1 MDLSLD
7 QRYLDFREEVRT
19 FIAANKGDAP
29 PAITVRDR
37 GQPSPAVI
45 DWQKHLIANGYA
57 ARNIPAAYGGFGAEA
72 DLLENV
78 IIGEEFN
85 TANVSAGLMGIG
97 IMMLVPTLLEVGT
110 AEQKQRYIP
119 KAITGEEWWC
129 QGYSEPG
136 SGSDLASLRTKGE
149 LDGDEW
155 VINGQK
161 IWTSGAHYADMMFCL
176 VRTEPDAPKHR
187 GISYLLIPVGSD
199 GLTVSP
205 LKTMTGRSEFNQ
217 VFFEDVRIPAANI
230 VGKRGEGW
238 KVANVTLKHERGGL
252 GDPNKSIAR
261 FEGLLKIMSS
271 EQFDGQRAIDDP
283 VLRDRLL
290 QLEAKVLALKF
301 NNMRVL
307 AADLDGA
314 DPGVAR
320 LVQKYYGTVLNHE
333 LDALAID
340 AMGEMGVL
348 YEEGEHLRDEGVWQ
362 TWYMHDLGLIIGGGS
377 TNIQRNIIAER
388 GLDLP
393 REPKAVI
400 PAAGAGGRA
409 APGGRT

>member
-110 AEQKQRYIP
+110 AEQKERYIP

-187 GISYLLIPVGSD
+187 GISYLLIPVDSE

>member
-7 QRYLDFREEVRT
+7 QRYLDFRAEVRA
-19 FIAANKGDAP
+19 FVDRHKDDAP
-29 PAITVRDR
+29 PAISIRDR
-37 GQPSPAVI
+37 GKPTQEVL

-57 ARNIPAAYGGFGAEA
+57 ARTVPKEFGGHGAAP
-72 DLLENV
+72 DILENM

-85 TANVSAGLMGIG
+85 AANVSAGLAGIG
-97 IMMLVPTLLEVGT
+97 IMMLVPTLLEAGT
-110 AEQKQRYIP
+110 PEQKARYIP

-161 IWTSGAHYADMMFCL
+161 IWTSGAHFSDMMFCL

-187 GISYLLIPVGSD
+187 GISYLLIPVDSG

-217 VFFEDVRIPAANI
+217 VFFDNVRIPAGNI

-261 FEGLLKIMSS
+261 FEGLVKLMNR
-271 EQFDGQRAIDDP
+271 ETLDGRRAIDDP
-283 VLRDRLL
+283 LLADRLM

-301 NNMRVL
+301 SNMRVL
-307 AADLDGA
+307 SADLEGA
-314 DPGVAR
+314 DPGLAR

-348 YEEGEHLRDEGVWQ
+348 YEDGEHLRDEGVWQ

-388 GLDLP
+388 GLGLP

-400 PAAGAGGRA
+400 PAAGAGGRS
-409 APGGRT
+409 

>member
-7 QRYLDFREEVRT
+7 QRYLDFRAEIKR
-19 FIAANKGDAP
+19 FIADHKNDAP
-29 PAITVRDR
+29 PAISIRDR
-37 GQPSPAVI
+37 GAPPPYVMA
-45 DWQKHLIANGYA
+45 WQKELIANGYA
-57 ARNIPAAYGGFGAEA
+57 ARNIPAQYGGFGAPV
-72 DLLENV
+72 DILENM

-85 TANVSAGLMGIG
+85 AANVSAGLAGIG
-97 IMMLVPTLLEVGT
+97 IMMLVPTLLEAGT
-110 AEQKQRYIP
+110 DEQKARYVP
-119 KAITGEEWWC
+119 NAITGEEWWC

-149 LDGDEW
+149 LDGNEW

-161 IWTSGAHYADMMFCL
+161 IWTSGAHFSDMMFCL

-187 GISYLLIPVGSD
+187 GISYLLVPVNSPGI
-199 GLTVSP
+199 TVSP

-217 VFFEDVRIPAANI
+217 VFFDNVHIPATNI

-252 GDPNKSIAR
+252 GDPNKSIIR
-261 FEGLLKIMSS
+261 FEGLLKLMKRESV
-271 EQFDGQRAIDDP
+271 DGARAIDDP
-283 VLRDRLL
+283 LLADRLM
-290 QLEAKVLALKF
+290 QLEAKVMALKF

-307 AADLDGA
+307 TADLEGR
-314 DPGVAR
+314 DPGLAR
-320 LVQKYYGTVLNHE
+320 LVTKYYGTTLNHE

-340 AMGEMGVL
+340 AMGELGVL
-348 YEEGEHLRDEGVWQ
+348 YEDGEYLRDDGAWQ
-362 TWYMHDLGLIIGGGS
+362 AWYMHDLGLIIGGGS

-400 PAAGAGGRA
+400 PPAGGR
-409 APGGRT
+409 G

>member
-1 MDLSLD
+1 MDLTLS
-7 QRYLDFREEVRT
+7 QHYLDFRNQIQG
-19 FIAANKGDAP
+19 FIGEHKKDAP
-29 PAITVRDR
+29 PAISIRDR
-37 GQPSPAVI
+37 GIPSQQVL
-45 DWQKHLIANGYA
+45 DWQKELIAHGYA
-57 ARNIPAAYGGFGAEA
+57 ARNVPAQYGGFAAQA
-72 DLLENV
+72 DILENM

-85 TANVSAGLMGIG
+85 AANVSSGLAGIG
-97 IMMLVPTLLEVGT
+97 VMMLVPTLLEVGT
-110 AEQKQRYIP
+110 PEQKERYIP

-161 IWTSGAHYADMMFCL
+161 IWTSGAHFSDMMFCL

-187 GISYLLIPVGSD
+187 GISYLLIPVGSE

-217 VFFEDVRIPAANI
+217 VFFDIPAGNI

-238 KVANVTLKHERGGL
+238 KVANITLKHERGGL

-261 FEGLLKIMSS
+261 FEGLQKLMAS
-271 EQFDGQRAIDDP
+271 ERFDGGRAIDDP
-283 VLRDRLL
+283 LLADRLM

-301 NNMRVL
+301 SNMRVL
-307 AADLDGA
+307 SADLEGT
-314 DPGVAR
+314 DPGLAR

-340 AMGEMGVL
+340 AMGELGAL
-348 YEEGEHLRDEGVWQ
+348 YEDGEHLRDEGVWQ

-388 GLDLP
+388 GLDLS

-409 APGGRT
+409 

>member
-7 QRYLDFREEVRT
+7 QRYLDFREEVRA
-19 FIAANKGDAP
+19 FLAANRSDAP
-29 PAITVRDR
+29 PAITSRDR
-37 GQPSPAVI
+37 GAPTPAAFE
-45 DWQKHLIANGYA
+45 WQRRLIEAGYA
-57 ARNIPAAYGGFGAEA
+57 ARNIPSEYGGYGAEP
-72 DLLENV
+72 DILENM
-78 IIGEEFN
+78 IIGEEFS
-85 TANVSAGLMGIG
+85 AAGVQAGLAGIG

-110 AEQKQRYIP
+110 AEQKARYIP

-136 SGSDLASLRTKGE
+136 SGSDLASLRTNARLE
-149 LDGDEW
+149 GDEW

-161 IWTSGAHYADMMFCL
+161 IWTSGAHFSDMMFCL

-187 GISYLLIPVGSD
+187 GISYLLVPVKSEGI
-199 GLTVSP
+199 TVSP

-217 VFFEDVRIPAANI
+217 VFFDDVRIPAGNI
-230 VGKRGEGW
+230 VAGRGEGW

-261 FEGLLKIMSS
+261 FDGLVKLMRR
-271 EQFDGQRAIDDP
+271 ETVNGQRAIDDR
-283 VLRDRLL
+283 LLADRLM

-307 AADLDGA
+307 TADLEGR
-314 DPGVAR
+314 DPGLAR
-320 LVQKYYGTVLNHE
+320 LVTKYYGTVLNHE

-340 AMGEMGVL
+340 AMGELGVL
-348 YEEGEHLRDEGVWQ
+348 YEDGEYLRDDGAWQ

-400 PAAGAGGRA
+400 PPQGQ
-409 APGGRT
+409 GGRTAPGARA

>member
-1 MDLSLD
+1 MDLTLD
-7 QRYLDFREEVRT
+7 QSYFEFRAEIQH
-19 FIAANKGDAP
+19 FIGEHKSDAP
-29 PAITVRDR
+29 TAINIRDR
-37 GQPSPAVI
+37 GAPSHQVL
-45 DWQKHLIANGYA
+45 DWQKELIARGYP
-57 ARNIPAAYGGFGAEA
+57 ARNVPAQYGGFGAPT
-72 DLLENV
+72 DILENM

-85 TANVSAGLMGIG
+85 GANVSAGLAGIG
-97 IMMLVPTLLEVGT
+97 IMMLTPTLLEAGT
-110 AEQKQRYIP
+110 DEQKARYVP

-149 LDGDEW
+149 LVGDEW

-161 IWTSGAHYADMMFCL
+161 IWTSGAHFSDMMFCL

-187 GISYLLIPVGSD
+187 GISYLLVPMDTPGI
-199 GLTVSP
+199 TVSP

-217 VFFEDVRIPAANI
+217 VFFEDVRIPAGNI

-261 FEGLLKIMSS
+261 FEGLLKLMRS
-271 EQFDGQRAIDDP
+271 ETIDDP
-283 VLRDRLL
+283 LLADRLM
-290 QLEAKVLALKF
+290 QLEAKVMALKF
-301 NNMRVL
+301 NNMRVPT
-307 AADLDGA
+307 ADLDGR
-314 DPGVAR
+314 DPGIAR
-320 LVQKYYGTVLNHE
+320 LVTKYYGTTLNHE

-340 AMGEMGVL
+340 AMGELGVL
-348 YEEGEHLRDEGVWQ
+348 YEDGEYLRHEGSWLA
-362 TWYMHDLGLIIGGGS
+362 WYMHDLGLIIGGGS

-388 GLDLP
+388 GLEDLP

-400 PAAGAGGRA
+400 PPQGGRV
-409 APGGRT
+409 

>member
-7 QRYLDFREEVRT
+7 QRYLDFRESVRAFT
-19 FIAANKGDAP
+19 AQHKGHAP
-29 PAITVRDR
+29 PAISIRDR
-37 GQPSPAVI
+37 GAPSTETL
-45 DWQKHLIANGYA
+45 DWQKTLIANGYA
-57 ARNIPAAYGGFGAEA
+57 ARNVPSQFGGYGAPV
-72 DLLENV
+72 DILENM
-78 IIGEEFN
+78 IIADEFN
-85 TANVSAGLMGIG
+85 AANVSSGLAGIG
-97 IMMLVPTLLEVGT
+97 IMMLVPTLLDVGT
-110 AEQKQRYIP
+110 GEQKDRYVP
-119 KAITGEEWWC
+119 KAITGENWWC

-149 LDGDEW
+149 LVGDEW

-176 VRTEPDAPKHR
+176 VRTERDAPKHR
-187 GISYLLIPVGSD
+187 GISYLLIPMDAPGV
-199 GLTVSP
+199 TVSP

-217 VFFEDVRIPAANI
+217 VFFDDVRIPASNI

-261 FEGLLKIMSS
+261 FEGLVKLMRRESV
-271 EQFDGQRAIDDP
+271 DGQRAIDDP
-283 VLRDRLL
+283 VLADRLM
-290 QLEAKVLALKF
+290 QLEAKVMALKF
-301 NNMRVL
+301 NTMRVL
-307 AADLDGA
+307 TSDLEGR
-314 DPGVAR
+314 DPGLAR
-320 LVQKYYGTVLNHE
+320 LVTKYFGTVLNHE

-340 AMGEMGVL
+340 AMGELGVL
-348 YEEGEHLRDEGVWQ
+348 YEDGEYLRDEGAWQ
-362 TWYMHDLGLIIGGGS
+362 AWYMHDLGLIIGGGS

-400 PAAGAGGRA
+400 PPQGQGGRA
-409 APGGRT
+409 

>member
-7 QRYLDFREEVRT
+7 QRYVDFRTEVRG
-19 FIAANKGDAP
+19 FIAEHRRHAP
-29 PAITVRDR
+29 PAVTVRDR
-37 GQPSPAVI
+37 VAPTPQQF
-45 DWQKHLIANGYA
+45 DWQKRLIAAGYA
-57 ARNIPAAYGGFGAEA
+57 ARTVPADYGGFGAP
-72 DLLENV
+72 DDILETM
-78 IIGEEFN
+78 IINEEFS
-85 TANVSAGLMGIG
+85 AAGVQAGLQGIG

-110 AEQKQRYIP
+110 AEQKARYVP

-136 SGSDLASLRTKGE
+136 SGSDLASLRTSARLEGE
-149 LDGDEW
+149 EW

-161 IWTSGAHYADMMFCL
+161 IWTSGAHYAQMMFCL

-187 GISYLLIPVGSD
+187 GISYLLIPMETPGV
-199 GLTVSP
+199 TVSP

-217 VFFEDVRIPAANI
+217 VFFDEVRIPATNI
-230 VGKRGEGW
+230 VAGRGEGW

-252 GDPNKSIAR
+252 GDPAKSISR
-261 FEGLLKIMSS
+261 
-271 EQFDGQRAIDDP
+271 FDGLVKLMRRESVDGRRAIDDP
-283 VLRDRLL
+283 LLADRLM

-307 AADLDGA
+307 TADLDGA
-314 DPGVAR
+314 DPGLAR
-320 LVQKYYGTVLNHE
+320 LVTKYYGTVLNHE

-340 AMGEMGVL
+340 AMGELGVL
-348 YEEGEHLRDEGVWQ
+348 YEDGDYLRDEGAWQ
-362 TWYMHDLGLIIGGGS
+362 AWYMHDLGLIIGGGS

-400 PAAGAGGRA
+400 PPQGMGGRH
-409 APGGRT
+409 

>member
-7 QRYLDFREEVRT
+7 QRYLDFREEVRS
-19 FIAANKGDAP
+19 FIAANNADAP

>member
-1 MDLSLD
+1 MDLTLD
-7 QRYLDFREEVRT
+7 QRYLDFRAEVRA
-19 FIAANKGDAP
+19 FVDQHKDGAP
-29 PAITVRDR
+29 PAISIRDR
-37 GQPSPAVI
+37 GKPTREVL
-45 DWQKHLIANGYA
+45 DWQKTLIAHGYA
-57 ARNIPAAYGGFGAEA
+57 ARNVPKEYGGYDAEP
-72 DLLENV
+72 DILENM

-85 TANVSAGLMGIG
+85 AANVSAGLTGIG
-97 IMMLVPTLLEVGT
+97 IMMLVPTLLEAGT
-110 AEQKQRYIP
+110 PEQKARYIP
-119 KAITGEEWWC
+119 LAITGEEWWC

-149 LDGDEW
+149 LDGDKW

-161 IWTSGAHYADMMFCL
+161 IWTSGAHYSDMMFCL

-187 GISYLLIPVGSD
+187 GISYLLIPVASD

-217 VFFEDVRIPAANI
+217 VFFDNVRIPAGNI
-230 VGKRGEGW
+230 VGERGEGW

-261 FEGLLKIMSS
+261 FEGLVKIMRR
-271 EQFDGQRAIDDP
+271 ETLDGRRAIDDP
-283 VLRDRLL
+283 LLADRLM

-301 NNMRVL
+301 SNMRVL
-307 AADLDGA
+307 SADLDGA
-314 DPGVAR
+314 DPGLAR

-333 LDALAID
+333 IDALAID

-348 YEEGEHLRDEGVWQ
+348 YEDGEHLRDEGVWQ

-388 GLDLP
+388 GLGLP

-400 PAAGAGGRA
+400 PAAGQGGRN
-409 APGGRT
+409 

>member
-7 QRYLDFREEVRT
+7 QRYLDFREEIRA
-19 FIAANKGDAP
+19 FIAKHRRR
-29 PAITVRDR
+29 PARHYHPRPRQTGARVL
-37 GQPSPAVI
+37 A
-45 DWQKHLIANGYA
+45 WQKHLIANGYA
-57 ARNIPAAYGGFGAEA
+57 ARNIPSQYGGFGAPV
-72 DLLENV
+72 DILENM

-85 TANVSAGLMGIG
+85 AANVSAGLTGIG
-97 IMMLVPTLLEVGT
+97 VMMLVPTLLEAGT
-110 AEQKQRYIP
+110 EAQKARYVP

-149 LDGDEW
+149 LADDEW
-155 VINGQK
+155 IINGQK
-161 IWTSGAHYADMMFCL
+161 IWTSGAHFSDMMFCL

-187 GISYLLIPVGSD
+187 GISYLLIPVHSD

-217 VFFEDVRIPAANI
+217 VFFDNVRIPATNI

-252 GDPNKSIAR
+252 GDPNKSMAR
-261 FEGLLKIMSS
+261 FEGLVKLMKR
-271 EQFDGQRAIDDP
+271 ETLDGRRAIDDP
-283 VLRDRLL
+283 LLADRLM

-301 NNMRVL
+301 NFMRL
-307 AADLDGA
+307 ISADLDGTDFGMA
-314 DPGVAR
+314 Q
-320 LVQKYYGTVLNHE
+320 LVIKYYGTVLNHE

-340 AMGEMGVL
+340 AMGELGVL
-348 YEEGEHLRDEGVWQ
+348 YEEGEYLRDEGAWQ
-362 TWYMHDLGLIIGGGS
+362 AWYMHDLGLIIGGGS

-388 GLDLP
+388 GLGLP

-400 PAAGAGGRA
+400 PAAGQGGRA
-409 APGGRT
+409 APAGRA

>member
-1 MDLSLD
+1 
-7 QRYLDFREEVRT
+7 
-19 FIAANKGDAP
+19 
-29 PAITVRDR
+29 
-37 GQPSPAVI
+37 
-45 DWQKHLIANGYA
+45 
-57 ARNIPAAYGGFGAEA
+57 
-72 DLLENV
+72 
-78 IIGEEFN
+78 
-85 TANVSAGLMGIG
+85 
-97 IMMLVPTLLEVGT
+97 MMLVPTLLEAGT
-110 AEQKQRYIP
+110 PEQKARYIP
-119 KAITGEEWWC
+119 QAITGEDWWC

-187 GISYLLIPVGSD
+187 GISYLLIPVDSE

-217 VFFEDVRIPAANI
+217 VFFDNVRIPAGNI

-261 FEGLLKIMSS
+261 FEGLVKIMQR
-271 EQFDGQRAIDDP
+271 ETLDGRRAIDDP
-283 VLRDRLL
+283 LLADRLM

-301 NNMRVL
+301 SNMRVL
-307 AADLDGA
+307 SADLDGA
-314 DPGVAR
+314 DPGLAR

-348 YEEGEHLRDEGVWQ
+348 YEDGEHLRDEGVWQ

-388 GLDLP
+388 GLGLP

-400 PAAGAGGRA
+400 PAAGAGGR
-409 APGGRT
+409 T

>member
-1 MDLSLD
+1 MDLTLD
-7 QRYLDFREEVRT
+7 QRYLDFRAEVRA
-19 FIAANKGDAP
+19 FVDRHKDDAP
-29 PAITVRDR
+29 PAIAVAHR
-37 GQPSPAVI
+37 GPPTPEVL
-45 DWQKHLIANGYA
+45 DWQKQLIAHGYA
-57 ARNIPAAYGGFGAEA
+57 ARNVPAEYGGFGAEA
-72 DLLENV
+72 DILENM

-85 TANVSAGLMGIG
+85 AANVSAGLAGIG
-97 IMMLVPTLLEVGT
+97 IMMLVPTLLEAGT
-110 AEQKQRYIP
+110 PEQKARYIP
-119 KAITGEEWWC
+119 QAITGEDWWC

-187 GISYLLIPVGSD
+187 GISYLLIPVDSE

-217 VFFEDVRIPAANI
+217 VFFDNVRIPAGNI

-261 FEGLLKIMSS
+261 FEGLVKIMQR
-271 EQFDGQRAIDDP
+271 ETLDGRRAIDDP
-283 VLRDRLL
+283 LLADRLM

-301 NNMRVL
+301 SNMRVL
-307 AADLDGA
+307 SADLDGA
-314 DPGVAR
+314 DPGLAR

-348 YEEGEHLRDEGVWQ
+348 YEDGEHLRDEGVWQ

-388 GLDLP
+388 GLGLP

-400 PAAGAGGRA
+400 PAAGAGGR
-409 APGGRT
+409 T

>member
-7 QRYLDFREEVRT
+7 QRYLDFREEVRS
-19 FIAANKGDAP
+19 FIAANNADAP

-187 GISYLLIPVGSD
+187 GISYLS
-199 GLTVSP
+199 
-205 LKTMTGRSEFNQ
+205 
-217 VFFEDVRIPAANI
+217 
-230 VGKRGEGW
+230 
-238 KVANVTLKHERGGL
+238 VAYT
-252 GDPNKSIAR
+252 
-261 FEGLLKIMSS
+261 
-271 EQFDGQRAIDDP
+271 
-283 VLRDRLL
+283 
-290 QLEAKVLALKF
+290 
-301 NNMRVL
+301 
-307 AADLDGA
+307 
-314 DPGVAR
+314 
-320 LVQKYYGTVLNHE
+320 
-333 LDALAID
+333 
-340 AMGEMGVL
+340 
-348 YEEGEHLRDEGVWQ
+348 HLRAHE
-362 TWYMHDLGLIIGGGS
+362 T
-377 TNIQRNIIAER
+377 R
-388 GLDLP
+388 
-393 REPKAVI
+393 
-400 PAAGAGGRA
+400 
-409 APGGRT
+409 

>member
-7 QRYLDFREEVRT
+7 QRYLDFREEVRS
-19 FIAANKGDAP
+19 FIAANNADAP

-199 GLTVSP
+199 GRTVSP

>member
-7 QRYLDFREEVRT
+7 QRYLDFREQVRS
-19 FIAANKGDAP
+19 FVAANRADAP
-29 PAITVRDR
+29 PSVTSRDR
-37 GQPSPAVI
+37 GAPTQEAL
-45 DWQKHLIANGYA
+45 DWQRRLIAAGYT
-57 ARNIPAAYGGFGAEA
+57 ARTVPAEYGGFGAEP
-72 DLLENV
+72 DMLETM
-78 IIGEEFN
+78 IINEEFS
-85 TANVSAGLMGIG
+85 AAGIQAGLAGIG

-110 AEQKQRYIP
+110 AEQKARYIP

-136 SGSDLASLRTKGE
+136 SGSDLASLRTNGR
-149 LDGDEW
+149 LDGEEW

-161 IWTSGAHYADMMFCL
+161 IWTSGAHFAQMMFCL

-187 GISYLLIPVGSD
+187 GISYLLIPMETPGI
-199 GLTVSP
+199 TVSP

-217 VFFEDVRIPAANI
+217 VFFDDARIPAGNI
-230 VGKRGEGW
+230 VAGRGEGW

-252 GDPNKSIAR
+252 GDPAKSIAR
-261 FEGLLKIMSS
+261 FDGLVKLMREETIN
-271 EQFDGQRAIDDP
+271 GQRAIDDP
-283 VLRDRLL
+283 LLADRLM
-290 QLEAKVLALKF
+290 QLEAKMLALKL

-307 AADLDGA
+307 TADLEGN
-314 DPGVAR
+314 DPGLAR
-320 LVQKYYGTVLNHE
+320 LVTKYYGTTLNHE

-340 AMGEMGVL
+340 AMGELGVL
-348 YEEGEHLRDEGVWQ
+348 YEDGDYLRDEGAWQ
-362 TWYMHDLGLIIGGGS
+362 AWYMHDLGLIIGGGS

-400 PAAGAGGRA
+400 PPQGMGGR
-409 APGGRT
+409 G

>member
-7 QRYLDFREEVRT
+7 QRYLDFRAEIQA
-19 FIAANKGDAP
+19 FIAHHKNDAP
-29 PAITVRDR
+29 PAISIRDR
-37 GQPSPAVI
+37 GAPPPYVMA
-45 DWQKHLIANGYA
+45 WQKELIAHGYA
-57 ARNIPAAYGGFGAEA
+57 ARNIPAQYGGFGAPV
-72 DLLENV
+72 DILENM

-85 TANVSAGLMGIG
+85 AANVSAGLAGIG
-97 IMMLVPTLLEVGT
+97 IMMLVPTLLEAGT
-110 AEQKQRYIP
+110 DEQKARYVP
-119 KAITGEEWWC
+119 NAIRGEEWWC

-161 IWTSGAHYADMMFCL
+161 IWTSGAHFSDMMFCL

-187 GISYLLIPVGSD
+187 GISYLLVPVNSPGI
-199 GLTVSP
+199 TVSP

-217 VFFEDVRIPAANI
+217 VFFDNVRIPATNI

-252 GDPNKSIAR
+252 GDPNKSIIR
-261 FEGLLKIMSS
+261 FEGLLKLMKRESV
-271 EQFDGQRAIDDP
+271 DGTRAIDDP
-283 VLRDRLL
+283 LLADRLM
-290 QLEAKVLALKF
+290 QLEAKVMALKF

-307 AADLDGA
+307 TADLEGR
-314 DPGVAR
+314 DPGLAR
-320 LVQKYYGTVLNHE
+320 LVTKYYGTTLNHE

-340 AMGEMGVL
+340 AMGELGVL
-348 YEEGEHLRDEGVWQ
+348 YEDGEYLRDDGAWQ
-362 TWYMHDLGLIIGGGS
+362 AWYMHDLGLIIGGGS

-400 PAAGAGGRA
+400 PPAGGR
-409 APGGRT
+409 G

>member
-7 QRYLDFREEVRT
+7 QRYLDFRAEIKR
-19 FIAANKGDAP
+19 FIADHKNDAP
-29 PAITVRDR
+29 PAISIRDR
-37 GQPSPAVI
+37 GAPPPYVMA
-45 DWQKHLIANGYA
+45 WQKELIANGYA
-57 ARNIPAAYGGFGAEA
+57 ARNIPAQYGGFGAPV
-72 DLLENV
+72 DILENM

-85 TANVSAGLMGIG
+85 AANVSAGLAGIG
-97 IMMLVPTLLEVGT
+97 IMMLVPTLLEAGT
-110 AEQKQRYIP
+110 DEQKARYVP
-119 KAITGEEWWC
+119 NAITGEEWWC

-149 LDGDEW
+149 LDGNEW

-161 IWTSGAHYADMMFCL
+161 IWTSGAHFSDMMFCL

-187 GISYLLIPVGSD
+187 GISYLLVPVNSPGI
-199 GLTVSP
+199 TVSP

-217 VFFEDVRIPAANI
+217 VFFDNVRIPATNI

-252 GDPNKSIAR
+252 GDPNKSIIR
-261 FEGLLKIMSS
+261 FEGLLKLMKRESV
-271 EQFDGQRAIDDP
+271 DGARAIDDP
-283 VLRDRLL
+283 LLADRLM
-290 QLEAKVLALKF
+290 QLEAKVMALKF

-307 AADLDGA
+307 TADLEGR
-314 DPGVAR
+314 DPGLAR
-320 LVQKYYGTVLNHE
+320 LVTKYYGTTLNHE

-340 AMGEMGVL
+340 AMGELGVL
-348 YEEGEHLRDEGVWQ
+348 YEDGEYLRDDGAWQ
-362 TWYMHDLGLIIGGGS
+362 AWYMHDLGLIIGGGS

-400 PAAGAGGRA
+400 PPAGGR
-409 APGGRT
+409 G

>member
-7 QRYLDFREEVRT
+7 QRYVDFREKIRA
-19 FIAANKGDAP
+19 FIAEHKNDAP
-29 PAITVRDR
+29 PAISIRDR
-37 GQPSPAVI
+37 GAPPPHVMA
-45 DWQKHLIANGYA
+45 WQKQLIANGYA
-57 ARNIPAAYGGFGAEA
+57 ARNIPVQYGGFGAPV
-72 DLLENV
+72 DILENM

-85 TANVSAGLMGIG
+85 AANVSAGLAGIG
-97 IMMLVPTLLEVGT
+97 IMMLVPTLLEAGT
-110 AEQKQRYIP
+110 EEQKARYVP

-136 SGSDLASLRTKGE
+136 RGSDLASLRTKGE

-161 IWTSGAHYADMMFCL
+161 IWTSGAHFSDMMFCL

-187 GISYLLIPVGSD
+187 GISYLLVPVNAPGI
-199 GLTVSP
+199 TVSP

-217 VFFEDVRIPAANI
+217 VFFDNVRIPATNI

-261 FEGLLKIMSS
+261 FEGLLKLMKRESVD
-271 EQFDGQRAIDDP
+271 EARAIDDP
-283 VLRDRLL
+283 LLADRLM
-290 QLEAKVLALKF
+290 QLEAKVMALKF
-301 NNMRVL
+301 NTMRVL
-307 AADLDGA
+307 TADLDGS
-314 DPGVAR
+314 DPGLAR
-320 LVQKYYGTVLNHE
+320 LVTKYYGTTLNHE

-340 AMGEMGVL
+340 AMGELGVL
-348 YEEGEHLRDEGVWQ
+348 YEDGEYLRDEGAWQ
-362 TWYMHDLGLIIGGGS
+362 AWYMHDLGLIIGGGS

-400 PAAGAGGRA
+400 PPAGGR
-409 APGGRT
+409 G

>member
-110 AEQKQRYIP
+110 AEQKSRYIP

-409 APGGRT
+409 

>member
-7 QRYLDFREEVRT
+7 QRYLDFREGVRA
-19 FIAANKGDAP
+19 FIAAHRDVAP
-29 PAITVRDR
+29 PAVTIRDR
-37 GQPSPAVI
+37 GAPSPAAL
-45 DWQKHLIANGYA
+45 DWQKRLIAAGYA
-57 ARNIPAAYGGFGAEA
+57 ARNIPAEYGGFGAPE
-72 DLLENV
+72 DILENT
-78 IIGEEFN
+78 IIHEEFS
-85 TANVSAGLMGIG
+85 AAGVQAGLTGIG

-110 AEQKQRYIP
+110 AEQKARYVP

-136 SGSDLASLRTKGE
+136 SGSDLASLRTNARLEGN
-149 LDGDEW
+149 EW

-187 GISYLLIPVGSD
+187 GISYLLIPMATPGV
-199 GLTVSP
+199 TVSP

-217 VFFEDVRIPAANI
+217 VFFDDVRIPAGNI
-230 VGKRGEGW
+230 VAGRGEGW

-252 GDPNKSIAR
+252 GDPAKSIAR
-261 FEGLLKIMSS
+261 FDGLVKLMQR
-271 EQFDGQRAIDDP
+271 ETVNGQRAIDDP
-283 VLRDRLL
+283 LLADRLM
-290 QLEAKVLALKF
+290 QLEAKVMALKF

-307 AADLDGA
+307 TADLDGSDA
-314 DPGVAR
+314 GLAR
-320 LVQKYYGTVLNHE
+320 LVTKYYGTVLNHE

-340 AMGEMGVL
+340 AMGELGVL
-348 YEEGEHLRDEGVWQ
+348 YESGEYLRDEGAWQ
-362 TWYMHDLGLIIGGGS
+362 AWYMHDLGLIIGGGS

-388 GLDLP
+388 GLGLP

-400 PAAGAGGRA
+400 PPQGAGGSV
-409 APGGRT
+409 

>member
-7 QRYLDFREEVRT
+7 RRYLDFRADVRA
-19 FIAANKGDAP
+19 FIARHKSDAP
-29 PAITVRDR
+29 PAISIRDR
-37 GQPSPAVI
+37 GKPAPEALA
-45 DWQKHLIANGYA
+45 WQKELIANGYA
-57 ARNIPAAYGGFGAEA
+57 ARTIPRQYGGYGAPV
-72 DLLENV
+72 DGLESM
-78 IIGEEFN
+78 IIAEEFN
-85 TANVSAGLMGIG
+85 AANVSPGLAGIG
-97 IMMLVPTLLEVGT
+97 IMMLVPTLLEAGT
-110 AEQKQRYIP
+110 EEQRARYVP

-136 SGSDLASLRTKGE
+136 SGSDLASLRTRSE

-161 IWTSGAHYADMMFCL
+161 IWTSGAHYSDMMFCL

-217 VFFEDVRIPAANI
+217 VFFDNVRIPAGNI

-261 FEGLLKIMSS
+261 FEGLLKLMKT
-271 EQFDGQRAIDDP
+271 ETVDGRRAIDDP
-283 VLRDRLL
+283 LLADRLM

-301 NNMRVL
+301 NFMRLISSDVEGTD
-307 AADLDGA
+307 AGMAQ
-314 DPGVAR
+314 
-320 LVQKYYGTVLNHE
+320 LVIKYYGTVLNHE

-340 AMGEMGVL
+340 AMGELGAL
-348 YEEGEHLRDEGVWQ
+348 YEDGEHLRDGGAWQ
-362 TWYMHDLGLIIGGGS
+362 AWYMHDLGLIIGGGS

-388 GLDLP
+388 GLGLP

-400 PAAGAGGRA
+400 PAAGQGGRS
-409 APGGRT
+409 

>member
-7 QRYLDFREEVRT
+7 QRYLDFRESVRAFT
-19 FIAANKGDAP
+19 AQHKGHAP
-29 PAITVRDR
+29 PAISIRDR
-37 GQPSPAVI
+37 GAPSAETL
-45 DWQKHLIANGYA
+45 DWQKTLIANGYA
-57 ARNIPAAYGGFGAEA
+57 ARNVPSQFGGYGAPV
-72 DLLENV
+72 DILENM
-78 IIGEEFN
+78 IIADEFN
-85 TANVSAGLMGIG
+85 AANVSSGLAGIG
-97 IMMLVPTLLEVGT
+97 IMMLVPTLLDVGT
-110 AEQKQRYIP
+110 GEQKDRYVP
-119 KAITGEEWWC
+119 KAITGENWWC

-149 LDGDEW
+149 LVGDEW

-176 VRTEPDAPKHR
+176 VRTERDAPKHR
-187 GISYLLIPVGSD
+187 GISYLLIPMDAPGV
-199 GLTVSP
+199 TVSP

-217 VFFEDVRIPAANI
+217 VFFDDVRIPASNI

-261 FEGLLKIMSS
+261 FEGLVKLMRRESV
-271 EQFDGQRAIDDP
+271 DGQRAIDDP
-283 VLRDRLL
+283 VLADRLM
-290 QLEAKVLALKF
+290 QLEAKVMALKF
-301 NNMRVL
+301 NTMRVL
-307 AADLDGA
+307 TSDLEGR
-314 DPGVAR
+314 DPGLAR
-320 LVQKYYGTVLNHE
+320 LVTKYFGTVLNHE

-340 AMGEMGVL
+340 AMGELGVL
-348 YEEGEHLRDEGVWQ
+348 YEDGEYLRDEGAWQ
-362 TWYMHDLGLIIGGGS
+362 AWYMHDLGLIIGGGS

-400 PAAGAGGRA
+400 PPQGQGGRA
-409 APGGRT
+409 

>member
-1 MDLSLD
+1 M
-7 QRYLDFREEVRT
+7 
-19 FIAANKGDAP
+19 
-29 PAITVRDR
+29 
-37 GQPSPAVI
+37 
-45 DWQKHLIANGYA
+45 
-57 ARNIPAAYGGFGAEA
+57 
-72 DLLENV
+72 
-78 IIGEEFN
+78 
-85 TANVSAGLMGIG
+85 
-97 IMMLVPTLLEVGT
+97 
-110 AEQKQRYIP
+110 
-119 KAITGEEWWC
+119 
-129 QGYSEPG
+129 
-136 SGSDLASLRTKGE
+136 
-149 LDGDEW
+149 
-155 VINGQK
+155 
-161 IWTSGAHYADMMFCL
+161 
-176 VRTEPDAPKHR
+176 
-187 GISYLLIPVGSD
+187 
-199 GLTVSP
+199 
-205 LKTMTGRSEFNQ
+205 
-217 VFFEDVRIPAANI
+217 
-230 VGKRGEGW
+230 
-238 KVANVTLKHERGGL
+238 
-252 GDPNKSIAR
+252 
-261 FEGLLKIMSS
+261 
-271 EQFDGQRAIDDP
+271 
-283 VLRDRLL
+283 
-290 QLEAKVLALKF
+290 ALKF